1 MQNNQRVIERKD
13 AADAEAQREEQ
24 RKANNI
30 VWEQWRRN
38 EVKQIEKLEDWREE
52 KRAANQLKNQ
62 QMMITMM
69 ENMFKSPNTHQQQ
82 MPATAILPSPPATP
96 IYSEQLANT
105 STSAS
110 YNKSAADDLAASMN
124 RTNLD
129 PANLV
134 KKQKTSNPLNL
145 DENHPSL
152 PPPTEG
158 P

>member
-1 MQNNQRVIERKD
+1 M
-13 AADAEAQREEQ
+13 
-24 RKANNI
+24 
-30 VWEQWRRN
+30 
-38 EVKQIEKLEDWREE
+38 EKLEERRDREQ
-52 KRAANQLKNQ
+52 AADQLKNQ

-69 ENMFKSPNTHQQQ
+69 ENMFKSTNTHQQQ
-82 MPATAILPSPPATP
+82 MPATAILPSPPATR
-96 IYSEQLANT
+96 IYSEQLANI